1 MRTLDRYLAGIFL
14 RNFAISVI
22 SMSTLFL
29 FQALLGQLFE
39 HEFPGDQV
47 LIFNLLDLPKIIVQM
62 MPPSV
67 LLATTFTLSGL
78 TRTNELV
85 ACNSIG
91 VGISRIMA
99 IILSIVFMVCC
110 LVLVMQDRICP
121 PMYKKH
127 EAYYWRVMKNR
138 PDFFV
143 DIKKDKIWYR
153 SRNMIYN
160 LQLFDAK
167 TATIQGMSVYAF
179 DENFHL
185 VEFVDAKKANFTSTG
200 WKLTDGTVTVFSHDD
215 PFPKSQRFVEK
226 NLVINETPHDFQEI
240 EKEVDGLRL
249 KELYSYIKRVRDA
262 GADTKSYEVKFHSK
276 ISLSFIPI
284 IMCILAVPF
293 SLRGRREGGAARD
306 FGLCL
311 AITFFYWL
319 FFSIGL
325 SLGTNGTV
333 TPWLAAWL
341 PSMVFG
347 ALAVFLI
354 ARQRK

>member
-14 RNFAISVI
+14 RNFAISVL
-22 SMSTLFL
+22 SMSCLFL

-47 LIFNLLDLPKIIVQM
+47 LVYHLLNMPQIIVQM
-62 MPPSV
+62 MPPSI

-78 TRTNELV
+78 TRTNELI

-110 LVLVMQDRICP
+110 FVLVMQDRICP
-121 PMYKKH
+121 PMYKKRQ
-127 EAYYWRVMKNR
+127 AYYWREMKKR
-138 PDFFV
+138 PDFFL

-185 VEFVDAKKANFTSTG
+185 VQFIDAKKAVFTSTG
-200 WKLTDGTVTVFSHDD
+200 WKLTDGTVTVFSNDD
-215 PFPKSQRFVEK
+215 PFPKTQKFVDK
-226 NLVINETPHDFQEI
+226 DLVINEKPNDFQEI

-249 KELYSYIKRVRDA
+249 RELYGYIKRMRDA

-284 IMCILAVPF
+284 IMCFLAVPF
-293 SLRGRREGGAARD
+293 SLRGRREGGSARD

-311 AITFFYWL
+311 GITFFYWL

-333 TPWLAAWL
+333 SPMLAAWL
-341 PSMVFG
+341 PSLVFG
-347 ALAVFLI
+347 ALAIFLI
-354 ARQRK
+354 MRQRK

>member
-1 MRTLDRYLAGIFL
+1 MRTLDRYLAGIFIK
-14 RNFAISVI
+14 NFLISVL
-22 SMSTLFL
+22 SMSCLFL
-29 FQALLGQLFE
+29 FQALLAKLVE
-39 HEFPGDQV
+39 HEFPGDQWLV
-47 LIFNLLDLPKIIVQM
+47 FHLLGLPQIIVQM

-78 TRTNELV
+78 TRTNELI
-85 ACNSIG
+85 ACHAIG
-91 VGISRIMA
+91 VGLSRIMSL
-99 IILSIVFMVCC
+99 ILSIVFMACC

-121 PMYKKH
+121 PMYKKQQL
-127 EAYYWRVMKNR
+127 YYWRDMKKR
-138 PDFFV
+138 PDFFL
-143 DIKKDKIWYR
+143 DIKQDKIWYR

-167 TATIQGMSVYAF
+167 TASIQGMAVYSF
-179 DENFHL
+179 DENFNL
-185 VEFVDAKKANFTSTG
+185 VQFIDAKRANFTPTG
-200 WKLTDGTVTVFSHDD
+200 WKLTDGTVTVFSKQD
-215 PFPKSQRFVEK
+215 PFPLTQHFKAK
-226 NLVINETPHDFQEI
+226 DLIINETPRDFQEI
-240 EKEVDGLRL
+240 EKEVEGLRL
-249 KELYSYIKRVRDA
+249 KDLYGYIQRMKNA

-276 ISLSFIPI
+276 ISLSFIPLV
-284 IMCILAVPF
+284 MCVLAIPF

-333 TPWLAAWL
+333 PPLLAAWL

-347 ALAVFLI
+347 GLAVFLI
-354 ARQRK
+354 AKRQR